1 MARLTRAQIEA
12 DINARIVMN
21 DTGAI
26 DDVVLRSILMNIVDS
41 GIVGVP
47 GSNARSA
54 LKWIPAS
61 GWTPV
66 SDTTVQYLAITR
78 EDDWPILQA
87 ALVAHFT
94 LGGNENYIPNPPSWV
109 SLRLSSYQ
117 SLGGAATGGVD
128 ALLTDMWPVGSLAPF
143 IWLIT
148 PTAHGWLDR
157 SRVTVSTR
165 VNNAGDGAMVETEA
179 HFGRLPYT
187 VDVNGVQFDVGRYR
201 TSLPRPVNEQA
212 TPDEAALR
220 FIYKYAPAPAVSPVV
235 NQIVP

>member
-1 MARLTRAQIEA
+1 MARLTKAQIEA

-26 DDVVLRSILMNIVDS
+26 DDVVLRDVLQNIIDS

-47 GSNARSA
+47 GSNARPA
-54 LKWIPAS
+54 LKWIPTT

-66 SDTTVQYLAITR
+66 SDTTVQYMAITR
-78 EDDWPILQA
+78 EDDWPTLQA
-87 ALVAHFT
+87 ALIAHFT

-117 SLGGAATGGVD
+117 TVGGPNTGGVD
-128 ALLTDMWPVGSLAPF
+128 ALLTDLWPVGTLAPF
-143 IWLIT
+143 VWLVT
-148 PTAHGWLDR
+148 PTAHGWHDR

-179 HFGRLPYT
+179 HFGRLPY
-187 VDVNGVQFDVGRYR
+187 DVTINDVQFDIGRYR
-201 TSLPRPVNEQA
+201 TSLPRPTDAQA
-212 TPDEAALR
+212 TPGEAALR

-235 NQIVP
+235 NQIIP